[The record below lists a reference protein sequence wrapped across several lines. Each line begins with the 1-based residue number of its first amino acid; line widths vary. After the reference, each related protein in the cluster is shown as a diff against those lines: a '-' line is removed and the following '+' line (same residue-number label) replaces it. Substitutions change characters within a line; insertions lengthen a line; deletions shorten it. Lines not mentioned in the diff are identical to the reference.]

1 MIKSTVLHLLIIVLT
16 TVVTYWLLP
25 YGFFQ
30 QDEWGIFGNSIYRLL
45 THNNFLEL
53 IRPFSGFTH
62 FTPITTIINITS
74 LKIFGTQYQYYAY
87 YAIVNQAIN
96 SILVYIL
103 ARIVTKN
110 TILSLLAGIVFS
122 SYAISHQAT
131 TWLATNVGTEG
142 STFFLLLSLIF
153 ISRYIF
159 EKRTMR
165 NLFLSF
171 VFFIISIGIK
181 ENTAFVIIFY
191 SLVLFLVE
199 KKNKVISVLKIL
211 SPFYILIFIYI
222 FMRIVLSFSAPPTAG
237 TEEQLS
243 QPSPS
248 VYIFRI
254 FALPIRAISQAFIP
268 EQYIIM
274 LANGLIMTA
283 YPQFLVDKK
292 IPDPPIAQ
300 SVAVDIIS
308 FVLTVAILILGSV
321 FYFRSKDKIKR
332 RILVFSLLFITTS
345 VLPLIFIPGRAGFFN
360 IFESRELYLSSIGAS
375 ITLALIITSLSGLIA
390 KKISFL
396 KGEYVVVFIIVAVF
410 LFINMKTIRDHL
422 HIINARGN
430 VRKNILTQIIN
441 KYPNLTQK
449 TVFYV
454 ESDVSFY
461 GLPATEKIMPFQS
474 GFGQT
479 LLIWYFI
486 KGEKFPACF
495 FDYRYD
501 FLYNIYSQGYK
512 ECEGRG
518 FGYFRKLQDLKL
530 AIKENTLPRDSVIGF
545 RFDSHTNSLAEITN
559 EIRSNL

>member
-1 MIKSTVLHLLIIVLT
+1 MTKSTGLHLLVIVLT
-16 TVVTYWLLP
+16 AVITYWLLP

-45 THNNFLEL
+45 TYNNFLEL

-62 FTPITTIINITS
+62 FTPMATIINITS
-74 LKIFGTQYQYYAY
+74 LKLFGIQYQYYAY
-87 YAIVNQAIN
+87 YAIVNQTIN

-110 TILSLLAGIVFS
+110 TILSLLAGIIFS

-153 ISRYIF
+153 ISRYIL
-159 EKRTMR
+159 EKKIIR

-191 SLVLFLVE
+191 SLALFLVE
-199 KKNKVISVLKIL
+199 KRNKIISVFRIL

-222 FMRIVLSFSAPPTAG
+222 FVRIVLSFSAPPTAG
-237 TEEQLS
+237 TVEQLS

-254 FALPIRAISQAFIP
+254 FALPIRAISQVFIP
-268 EQYIIM
+268 EQQIII
-274 LANGLIMTA
+274 LANNLITIA
-283 YPQFLVDKK
+283 YPQFLIDRK

-300 SVAVDIIS
+300 SVGVDIIS
-308 FVLTVAILILGSV
+308 FVLAVVILIFGSI
-321 FYFRSKDKIKR
+321 FYFISKDKIKR
-332 RILVFSLLFITTS
+332 RILVSSLLFIMIS
-345 VLPLIFIPGRAGFFN
+345 VLPLIFIPGRAGFFH
-360 IFESRELYLSSIGAS
+360 IFESRELYLASIASS
-375 ITLALIITSLSGLIA
+375 ITLAMIITSFSGVLAKRVSILRRKHIAIFIITVIFLIA
-390 KKISFL
+390 N
-396 KGEYVVVFIIVAVF
+396 V
-410 LFINMKTIRDHL
+410 KTIRNHL
-422 HIINARGN
+422 HIVNARGE
-430 VRKNILTQIIN
+430 VRKNVLTQIIN
-441 KYPNLTQK
+441 KYPRLSQN

-454 ESDVSFY
+454 ESDASFY

-486 KGEKFPACF
+486 QGENFPACF

-530 AIKENTLPRDSVIGF
+530 AIKENNLPKNSIIGF
-545 RFDSHTNSLAEITN
+545 RFDSHSNSLTEITN
-559 EIRSNL
+559 KIKSNL